1 MSEEIAQEGTVDRRS
16 LLRGSAVVAGI
27 AGLGAASVAGASP
40 ANAAPGDPV
49 LQGQTNNAVAAL
61 TGLTSSGTDGTLEV
75 ANTGAGAPLRV
86 GDTPNTPA
94 DTSQVGDYYTSAP
107 PGFLPLPTFTHL
119 TGTAGDPAVWG
130 YLYTDIW
137 ATQPIPVVPQRA
149 LDTRSASGRARVT
162 DPAGKFDSAG
172 RLLAGSTITLDLTDF
187 VFGFGAVFGN
197 ITVTGSLAGGW
208 VIVYPSD
215 PRPSTSSIN
224 FVAGQTIAN
233 FSLTGMSPD
242 VSIRIFTQSTTYVIF
257 DVTSFA
263 VGSVDFVNPDILPAV
278 AAAQIAAPLTAEPP
292 QWFKGQQTRRAAAR

>member
-1 MSEEIAQEGTVDRRS
+1 MSEEISQEGTVDRRS

-27 AGLGAASVAGASP
+27 AGLGAAGVAGASS

-49 LQGQTNNAVAAL
+49 LQGLANNADAAL
-61 TGLTSSGTDGTLEV
+61 TGLTSSGTGGTLEV

-86 GDTPNTPA
+86 GDTPSTPA

-107 PGFLPLPTFTHL
+107 PGALPLPTFTHV
-119 TGTAGDPAVWG
+119 TGTPADPAVWG

-149 LDTRSASGRARVT
+149 LDTRSSAGRARVI

-172 RLLAGSTITLDLTDF
+172 RLLAGSTITLSLTDF
-187 VFGFGAVFGN
+187 VFAPGAVFGN
-197 ITVTGSLAGGW
+197 ITVTGSLAAGW

-233 FSLTGMSPD
+233 FSLTGMSAGL
-242 VSIRIFTQSTTYVIF
+242 SIRIFTQSTTYVIF

-263 VGSVDFVNPDILPAV
+263 VGSSDFINPAILPTV
-278 AAAQIAAPLTAEPP
+278 AAAGATATLTAEPP
-292 QWFKGQQTRRAAAR
+292 EWFKHKQAQQRTAR